1 MCRPGSQ
8 KYVRCWKEK
17 GDEIETWNL
26 AKRSK
31 GLSTT
36 LSFKS
41 ALSVLPGLSAA
52 KQSSVNLWVN
62 IKQCT
67 FHKLFRPLQKGS
79 SPISLF
85 YITEEKGE
93 DQLVLSTYG
102 LLTGIR
108 AWNALFWYIKNSIW
122 EADEFR
128 QFLLPA
134 QVEWDLRGS
143 QAALS
148 IPPSYANVPISQ
160 GSECPVWAC
169 QNTLTKPVLT
179 IFGGSGC
186 G

>member
-1 MCRPGSQ
+1 MCRLGSH
-8 KYVRCWKEK
+8 KYARCWKEK

-31 GLSTT
+31 GLSNT
-36 LSFKS
+36 LSFELS
-41 ALSVLPGLSAA
+41 LSVLPGLSAA
-52 KQSSVNLWVN
+52 KQSSMNLWVN
-62 IKQCT
+62 IK
-67 FHKLFRPLQKGS
+67 HAHSISSLGLYKKES

-108 AWNALFWYIKNSIW
+108 AWNALFWYIKNSVW
-122 EADEFR
+122 EAVFR
-128 QFLLPA
+128 QFPH
-134 QVEWDLRGS
+134 VEWDLRGS
-143 QAALS
+143 EAALS

-179 IFGGSGC
+179 IFGRLGC